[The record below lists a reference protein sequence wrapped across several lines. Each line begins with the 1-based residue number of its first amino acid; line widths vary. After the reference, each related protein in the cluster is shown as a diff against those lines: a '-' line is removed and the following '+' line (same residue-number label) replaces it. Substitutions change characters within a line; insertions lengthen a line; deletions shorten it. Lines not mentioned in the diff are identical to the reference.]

1 MAWEIKFHPLAKE
14 ELAKLD
20 GSIRKIVLKGIIK
33 VSANPKP
40 QSEGG
45 YGKPLGNKGGN
56 DLTGLLKIKYRDIGI
71 RVVYKLLENEKTH
84 EMYILV
90 ISARADNEVYDLAGK
105 KKITHNMHFKSEV
118 GSSPLRYNQLL
129 CGHPHWGA
137 WRKKMENGIE
147 ERF

>member
-1 MAWEIKFHPLAKE
+1 MTWEIKYHPLAKE

-33 VSANPKP
+33 VSANPIP

-90 ISARADNEVYDLAGK
+90 ISARADNEVYDLAG
-105 KKITHNMHFKSEV
+105 N
-118 GSSPLRYNQLL
+118 
-129 CGHPHWGA
+129 
-137 WRKKMENGIE
+137 RK
-147 ERF
+147 

>member
-1 MAWEIKFHPLAKE
+1 MAWAIKYHPLAKE

-45 YGKPLGNKGGN
+45 FGKPLGNKNGN
-56 DLTGLLKIKYRDIGI
+56 NLTGLLKIKYRDIGI
-71 RVVYKLLENEKTH
+71 RVVYKLLEDEKTH

-90 ISARADNEVYDLAGK
+90 ISVRADNEVYDLAG
-105 KKITHNMHFKSEV
+105 
-118 GSSPLRYNQLL
+118 R
-129 CGHPHWGA
+129 
-137 WRKKMENGIE
+137 RK
-147 ERF
+147 

>member
-1 MAWEIKFHPLAKE
+1 MLWEIKYHPLAEE

-20 GSIRKIVLKGIIK
+20 GSARKIVLKGILK

-71 RVVYKLLENEKTH
+71 RVVYKLMEDEKTH
-84 EMYILV
+84 KMYILV
-90 ISARADNEVYDLAGK
+90 ISARADNEVYALAGK
-105 KKITHNMHFKSEV
+105 
-118 GSSPLRYNQLL
+118 
-129 CGHPHWGA
+129 
-137 WRKKMENGIE
+137 RKQ
-147 ERF
+147 